1 VKLLIENGRL
11 VDPAQGL
18 DRVASIYI
26 QRDAVV
32 ALDNAPDGF
41 EPQRRIDAAGR
52 LVIPGVVDLAARLRE
67 PGQEHKA
74 TIASETRAASSAG
87 ITTLCCPPDT
97 NPPVDSPA
105 EVELIT
111 RRAKQACGVRV
122 HALGALTAG
131 LGGDQLSEMAAL
143 KRAGVLGVSQALQ
156 PMASHLLLR
165 RAMEYAASHD
175 LTVFLHPIDWS
186 LNARGCV
193 HEGPVGTRLGLPG
206 IPEAAETAALGM
218 ILALTEQ
225 TGVRV
230 HLCRLSTA
238 RAAHLVARARADGLP
253 VSADVAAHQLFLTD
267 MDVADFNTLCHVMP
281 PLRSQRDRDG
291 LRQAVADGAVSVIC
305 SDHQP
310 HEADT
315 KLAPFPDTQ
324 PGISALETLVPLTL
338 RLVEE
343 GVLNLTE
350 AVRRLTENPAAILGL
365 PVGTLAPG
373 HRADI
378 CILDMDAD
386 YAPEPRNWV
395 SQGRNSPFFGWTFRG
410 RITHTLV
417 AGRVIYEH
425 AQG

>member
-11 VDPAQGL
+11 VDPSQGL
-18 DRVASIYI
+18 DRVTSIYI
-26 QRDAVV
+26 QRDVVV
-32 ALDNAPDGF
+32 ALDDAPEGF

-143 KRAGVLGVSQALQ
+143 KRAGVLGVSQALK

-165 RAMEYAASHD
+165 RAMEYAASHE

-186 LNARGCV
+186 LNAHGCV

-373 HRADI
+373 HRADV

-395 SQGRNSPFFGWTFRG
+395 SQGRNSPFFGWMFRG
-410 RITHTLV
+410 RVTHTLV
-417 AGRVIYEH
+417 AGRVIHEL
-425 AQG
+425 AQ

>member
-1 VKLLIENGRL
+1 VKLLIANGRV

-18 DRVASIYI
+18 DRVTDIYI
-26 QRDAVV
+26 EKDMVV
-32 ALDNAPDGF
+32 ALDTAPEGF
-41 EPQRRIDAAGR
+41 EPKRRIDATGR

-67 PGQEHKA
+67 PGEEHKA
-74 TIASETRAASSAG
+74 TIATETRAAAGAG

-105 EVELIT
+105 EVGLIT

-131 LGGDQLSEMAAL
+131 LGGEHLSEMAAL
-143 KRAGVLGVSQALQ
+143 KRAGVPGVSQALK
-156 PMASHLLLR
+156 PIASHLLLR
-165 RAMEYAASHD
+165 RAMEYAASHE

-206 IPEAAETAALGM
+206 IPAAAETAALGM

-225 TGVRV
+225 TGARV

-238 RAAHLVARARADGLP
+238 RGANMVARARVDGMP
-253 VSADVAAHQLFLTD
+253 ISADVAAHQLFLTD

-291 LRQAVADGAVSVIC
+291 LRRAVADGAISVIC

-310 HEADT
+310 HEADA

-324 PGISALETLVPLTL
+324 PGISALETLLPLTL
-338 RLVEE
+338 RLVED
-343 GVLNLTE
+343 GVLDLTE
-350 AVRRLTENPAAILGL
+350 AVRRLTQNPATILDL
-365 PVGTLAPG
+365 SVGTLAPG
-373 HRADI
+373 HRADV
-378 CILDMDAD
+378 CIVDMEASYSPGID
-386 YAPEPRNWV
+386 NWV
-395 SQGRNSPFFGWTFRG
+395 SQGRNSPFFGWEFHG
-410 RITHTLV
+410 RVTHTLV
-417 AGRVIYEH
+417 AGRLIHEL
-425 AQG
+425 AAG

>member
-1 VKLLIENGRL
+1 VKLLIANGRL
-11 VDPAQGL
+11 MDPAQGL
-18 DRVASIYI
+18 DRITDIYI
-26 QRDAVV
+26 EKDMVV
-32 ALDNAPDGF
+32 ALDTAPEDF
-41 EPQRRIDAAGR
+41 EPQRRIDATGR

-67 PGQEHKA
+67 PGEEHKA
-74 TIASETRAASSAG
+74 TIASETRAAASAG

-131 LGGDQLSEMAAL
+131 LGGEQLSEMAAL
-143 KRAGVLGVSQALQ
+143 KRAGVLGVSQALR

-165 RAMEYAASHD
+165 RAMEYAASHG

-206 IPEAAETAALGM
+206 IPAAAETAAVGM

-225 TGVRV
+225 TGARV

-238 RAAHLVARARADGLP
+238 RGANMVARARVDGVP

-281 PLRSQRDRDG
+281 PLRSQRDRDA
-291 LRQAVADGAVSVIC
+291 LRRAVADGAISVIC

-310 HEADT
+310 HEADA
-315 KLAPFPDTQ
+315 KLAPFPDTR
-324 PGISALETLVPLTL
+324 PGVSALETLLPLTL
-338 RLVEE
+338 RLVED
-343 GVLNLTE
+343 GVLDLNE
-350 AVRRLTENPAAILGL
+350 AVRRLTQNPAAILGL
-365 PVGTLAPG
+365 SVGTLAPG

-378 CILDMDAD
+378 CIVDMEATYTPGID
-386 YAPEPRNWV
+386 NWV
-395 SQGRNSPFFGWTFRG
+395 SQGRNSPFFGWDFHG
-410 RITHTLV
+410 RVTHTLV
-417 AGRVIYEH
+417 AGRVIHEQNH
-425 AQG
+425 

>member
-1 VKLLIENGRL
+1 MKLVIENGRL

-18 DRVASIYI
+18 DRRTSIFV
-26 QRDAVV
+26 QKDTVV
-32 ALDNAPDGF
+32 ALDEAPEGF

-74 TIASETRAASSAG
+74 TIASETRAAASAG

-131 LGGDQLSEMAAL
+131 LGGEQLSEMAAL
-143 KRAGVLGVSQALQ
+143 KRAGVLGVSQALR

-165 RAMEYAASHD
+165 RAMEYAASHG

-225 TGVRV
+225 TGARV
-230 HLCRLSTA
+230 HLCRLSTT
-238 RAAHLVARARADGLP
+238 RAARLVARARVDGLP

-281 PLRSQRDRDG
+281 PC
-291 LRQAVADGAVSVIC
+291 AVSGTATDC
-305 SDHQP
+305 ARP
-310 HEADT
+310 WPKE
-315 KLAPFPDTQ
+315 PFP
-324 PGISALETLVPLTL
+324 
-338 RLVEE
+338 
-343 GVLNLTE
+343 
-350 AVRRLTENPAAILGL
+350 
-365 PVGTLAPG
+365 
-373 HRADI
+373 
-378 CILDMDAD
+378 
-386 YAPEPRNWV
+386 
-395 SQGRNSPFFGWTFRG
+395 
-410 RITHTLV
+410 
-417 AGRVIYEH
+417 
-425 AQG
+425 